1 MQASGL
7 NVLRVIDSSTAASL
21 ACCLNN
27 IFNSDDKE
35 DENILI
41 FDLGGGTFNISI
53 STIFEQT
60 IEVFAINGDL
70 HLGGEDFDNRLVEYC
85 LNEFKRQTSIDIRN
99 NTKALIRV
107 KTACEKA
114 KKFYLILYKL
124 QFISKL

>member
-27 IFNSDDKE
+27 NFNSDDKE

-53 STIFEQT
+53 LTIFEQT
-60 IEVFAINGDL
+60 IEVFAINCDL
-70 HLGGEDFDNRLVEYC
+70 HLGGEYFDNRLVEYC

>member
-27 IFNSDDKE
+27 NFNSDDKE

-60 IEVFAINGDL
+60 IEVFAINDDL

>member
-27 IFNSDDKE
+27 NFNSDDKE

-60 IEVFAINGDL
+60 IEVFAINCDL
-70 HLGGEDFDNRLVEYC
+70 HLGGEYFDNRLVEYC
-85 LNEFKRQTSIDIRN
+85 LNEFKRQTSIAIRN
-99 NTKALIRV
+99 I
-107 KTACEKA
+107 
-114 KKFYLILYKL
+114 
-124 QFISKL
+124 ISYWV

>member
-27 IFNSDDKE
+27 NFNSDDKE

-60 IEVFAINGDL
+60 IEVFDINGDL